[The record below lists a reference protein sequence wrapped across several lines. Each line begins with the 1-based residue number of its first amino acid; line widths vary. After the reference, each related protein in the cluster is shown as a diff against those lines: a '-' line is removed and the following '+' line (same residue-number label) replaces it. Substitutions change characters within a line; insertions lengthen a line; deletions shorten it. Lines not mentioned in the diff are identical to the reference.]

1 MPGAARHLM
10 SVAGL
15 AVPILACIH
24 EDTDSDV
31 RVCKPGH
38 VIWKAEPGQRDSE
51 GQYSYSLPSGL
62 ASQCPGAPLAA
73 PRSCSL
79 GSFTA
84 TTSPGSIHGQDL
96 AWVITWGVR

>member
-1 MPGAARHLM
+1 MLVIR
-10 SVAGL
+10 
-15 AVPILACIH
+15 

-51 GQYSYSLPSGL
+51 GRVFLLFAVWLGFSVPWSPTGGSKVLQ
-62 ASQCPGAPLAA
+62 PG
-73 PRSCSL
+73 
-79 GSFTA
+79 F
-84 TTSPGSIHGQDL
+84 IHGHDL